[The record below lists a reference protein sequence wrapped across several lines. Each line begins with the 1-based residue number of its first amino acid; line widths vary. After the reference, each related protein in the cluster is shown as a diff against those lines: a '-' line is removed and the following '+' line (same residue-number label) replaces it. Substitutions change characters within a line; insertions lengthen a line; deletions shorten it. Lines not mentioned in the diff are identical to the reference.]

1 MKRHAGL
8 AISAAICLL
17 LSAVACGS
25 KQDADSD
32 TTAASSVSA
41 TEESSE
47 TAAATQTP
55 SKKLTAAGT
64 GKPVRTVPAEK
75 VKTYTHSNKVFL
87 LNGYSA
93 SLKMENGWEIRS
105 GGTATDQQSDL
116 ITSYPAVV
124 QYLDSKDVVTITVLD
139 EVEDKDSFLAGTED
153 SYLAAYGSAFDS
165 ISITAFQ
172 QLSIGTYD
180 SFEVHA
186 DVVIQG
192 APFTMIHV
200 ISNDVSGKSYS
211 WMLLDGDGKFA
222 DFDLVGAI
230 SYPVVKE
237 SVERIRP
244 DGSSR
249 IRREK

>member
-105 GGTATDQQSDL
+105 GGTATDQQSDS

-139 EVEDKDSFLAGTED
+139 EVEDKDSLLEQRIPILLRMAVH
-153 SYLAAYGSAFDS
+153 L
-165 ISITAFQ
+165 TAF
-172 QLSIGTYD
+172 
-180 SFEVHA
+180 
-186 DVVIQG
+186 
-192 APFTMIHV
+192 P
-200 ISNDVSGKSYS
+200 
-211 WMLLDGDGKFA
+211 LLRFSSVP
-222 DFDLVGAI
+222 LVRMT
-230 SYPVVKE
+230 PLKCM
-237 SVERIRP
+237 RMW
-244 DGSSR
+244 
-249 IRREK
+249 

>member
-1 MKRHAGL
+1 M
-8 AISAAICLL
+8 
-17 LSAVACGS
+17 
-25 KQDADSD
+25 
-32 TTAASSVSA
+32 
-41 TEESSE
+41 
-47 TAAATQTP
+47 
-55 SKKLTAAGT
+55 
-64 GKPVRTVPAEK
+64 
-75 VKTYTHSNKVFL
+75 
-87 LNGYSA
+87 
-93 SLKMENGWEIRS
+93 
-105 GGTATDQQSDL
+105 
-116 ITSYPAVV
+116 

-153 SYLAAYGSAFDS
+153 SYLAAYSSAFDS

-172 QLSIGTYD
+172 QRSIGTYD

-230 SYPVVKE
+230 SYPVVRE